1 MVPKT
6 IKEADLRINVPKIK
20 YSTEKVKI
28 TCALKNIFGCNPY
41 PKKYRYHPVIDEA
54 IVAINKAMGFH
65 LHIIDANIVSGV
77 QPKRLGLVMAS
88 QDPVA
93 LDTAASKIASVN
105 PKTIKYL
112 QLAQKEGLGKM
123 AFTTKG
129 EPLGYF
135 KAQYPKKAYKTS

>member
-1 MVPKT
+1 
-6 IKEADLRINVPKIK
+6 
-20 YSTEKVKI
+20 
-28 TCALKNIFGCNPY
+28 
-41 PKKYRYHPVIDEA
+41 
-54 IVAINKAMGFH
+54 MGFN

-129 EPLGYF
+129 EPLEYF
-135 KAQYPKKAYKTS
+135 KAQYPKKSLQNILMGKAYTIAIQTGLNKKLGIE